1 MVGIEHH
8 ITFCKRDVIPA
19 QTGVVGLSNE
29 RLQFPEDDPN
39 GYVLMRTHY
48 PALNAISA
56 GALQKKLKAA
66 RSGLAEARAAFVALD
81 GGLPGDWRQAWL
93 EQEQQAMAARK
104 QNPKAMDIFEVR
116 MDRGEIIGP
125 LLMWQNMTGL

>member
-1 MVGIEHH
+1 
-8 ITFCKRDVIPA
+8 
-19 QTGVVGLSNE
+19 
-29 RLQFPEDDPN
+29 
-39 GYVLMRTHY
+39 MRTHY